1 MLKEPTKAMADFKH
15 GLSIEPTNQGCIV
28 GLERVQQNMFSGQ
41 RDEQAINNAM
51 KDPEIQQILQ
61 DPVISNVLRDLQSNP
76 QAAQDA
82 LKDPVIAE
90 RIQKLAAAGILSFG

>member
-1 MLKEPTKAMADFKH
+1 MCVKNAISRIPRFSKFFRILSFQTFCEICNRIHRYVLCAVLSVYRHGFFFKC
-15 GLSIEPTNQGCIV
+15 L
-28 GLERVQQNMFSGQ
+28 
-41 RDEQAINNAM
+41 A
-51 KDPEIQQILQ
+51 
-61 DPVISNVLRDLQSNP
+61 

>member
-1 MLKEPTKAMADFKH
+1 MNFQTLKV
-15 GLSIEPTNQGCIV
+15 L
-28 GLERVQQNMFSGQ
+28 LLLGQ
-41 RDEQAINNAM
+41 
-51 KDPEIQQILQ
+51 DPEIQQILQ

-76 QAAQDA
+76 QVLMLWKLTNSSYLPLMLLSQAAQDA

>member
-1 MLKEPTKAMADFKH
+1 MFPSFVTSFQALKKLF
-15 GLSIEPTNQGCIV
+15 LV
-28 GLERVQQNMFSGQ
+28 GQ
-41 RDEQAINNAM
+41 
-51 KDPEIQQILQ
+51 DPEIQQILQ

-76 QAAQDA
+76 QVLILWILIKTSNLALIILSQAAQDA

>member
-1 MLKEPTKAMADFKH
+1 MSCALFYRYIAMVFFFKC
-15 GLSIEPTNQGCIV
+15 L
-28 GLERVQQNMFSGQ
+28 
-41 RDEQAINNAM
+41 A
-51 KDPEIQQILQ
+51 
-61 DPVISNVLRDLQSNP
+61 

>member
-1 MLKEPTKAMADFKH
+1 MVA
-15 GLSIEPTNQGCIV
+15 
-28 GLERVQQNMFSGQ
+28 
-41 RDEQAINNAM
+41 
-51 KDPEIQQILQ
+51 
-61 DPVISNVLRDLQSNP
+61 

>member
-1 MLKEPTKAMADFKH
+1 MSRFK
-15 GLSIEPTNQGCIV
+15 
-28 GLERVQQNMFSGQ
+28 
-41 RDEQAINNAM
+41 
-51 KDPEIQQILQ
+51 
-61 DPVISNVLRDLQSNP
+61 

>member
-1 MLKEPTKAMADFKH
+1 M
-15 GLSIEPTNQGCIV
+15 QGDGDDDGQDQPHCRAFE
-28 GLERVQQNMFSGQ
+28 LQRVEANMFNSGGQ
-41 RDEQAINNAM
+41 RDEQQVANAM

-61 DPVISNVLRDLQSNP
+61 DPMINNVLKNLQENP
-76 QAAQDA
+76 RSAQDA